1 MFEKNHIIIRGSGK
15 NDILIDV
22 TFLKKINLKEV
33 VIFSHGFKGFK
44 DWGPFNKIAESF
56 AMHGLVFVKFNF
68 SYNGTSIDSPKDF
81 VDLDSFGNN
90 NFCKELDDLG
100 LVINWVSNKFFNSKI
115 ILFGHSRGGSISIL
129 KSAEDDRVSK
139 IVSWAS
145 PSDFIKRLPDKEKR
159 RNWQSTNV
167 AYVYNGRTKQN
178 MPMYYQFY
186 ENCMTNLDRLN
197 IKKVLKSLKIPHLHV
212 HGSSDKSVLIDE
224 AYQIKKWNKATFLH
238 IIKEANHVFGSFHPY
253 NLMSFPKDLKNAI
266 DFTISFLKT

>member
-1 MFEKNHIIIRGSGK
+1 M
-15 NDILIDV
+15 
-22 TFLKKINLKEV
+22 
-33 VIFSHGFKGFK
+33 
-44 DWGPFNKIAESF
+44 FNKIRNIIFTFSF
-56 AMHGLVFVKFNF
+56 AFVSSCGVTEYITN
-68 SYNGTSIDSPKDF
+68 SEDSAPELNA
-81 VDLDSFGNN
+81 DLDL
-90 NFCKELDDLG
+90 E
-100 LVINWVSNKFFNSKI
+100 
-115 ILFGHSRGGSISIL
+115 L

-145 PSDFIKRLPDKEKR
+145 PSDFINRLPDKEKR
-159 RNWQSTNV
+159 KNWQRTNI

-186 ENCMTNLDRLN
+186 ENCMANLDRLN
-197 IKKVLKSLKIPHLHV
+197 IKKVLQSLKIPHLHV